1 MEVLPAALPKY
12 RKSKLETGNSL
23 FTSRNI
29 LPLIFFWVKCFLL
42 RKKKITNLPK
52 GFMCEMFNN
61 SLPGGINRLT
71 QMEVRR
77 HMRESGDGP
86 WFQIPTLNKDLID
99 NSPKASPDN

>member
-29 LPLIFFWVKCFLL
+29 LPLIFLGKMFSAK
-42 RKKKITNLPK
+42 KKKITNLPK